1 MKIAFIGQ
9 RGLEGAPQSIDSNVT
24 ELASQM
30 VREGNVVI
38 SYLRKWYFNQPEK
51 RFNGIILKEISSIPV
66 RYLDG
71 VSYAFLATLHT
82 IFVTKPNVVHYYGAG
97 PSLFAWMIRLL
108 QPGTIVVCTLST
120 VEQNKKGWGAMARF
134 VMRLREKASIEY
146 AHATIATS
154 KIVSNYAAIEYGTR
168 AQYIPNGLSVKRVP
182 VDGVILASFN
192 LQSFSYILVPT
203 DLAENDGLEIMLEA
217 WARVRNEKPQLFAEI
232 KLAFLGGPMQPD
244 GRLISLREKYASDN
258 SVVFTGFQRGEVT
271 DALFAGARVVV
282 DPSENPE
289 KAEEVLLAMS
299 YGKAVLTSDT
309 NAHKSA
315 VSEYGELFAVGETLD
330 LAGKIVQLFEDQ
342 MQTAAIGHS
351 ARTYV
356 ENERNWEE
364 IAGKIL
370 EIYSEYLALRDGVLA
385 IR

>member
-24 ELASQM
+24 ELAAQM

-51 RFNGIILKEISSIPV
+51 QFNGIILKKIASVPV

-71 VSYAFLATLHT
+71 VSYSFFATLHT
-82 IFVTKPNVVHYYGAG
+82 IVVTRPDVVHYYGAG

-120 VEQNKKGWGAMARF
+120 VEQNKKGWGALARYI
-134 VMRLREKASIEY
+134 MRLGEKASIEY

-168 AQYIPNGLSVKRVP
+168 AQYIPHGLSVKRVP
-182 VDGVILASFN
+182 VDSVILASFK

-203 DLAENDGLEIMLEA
+203 DLAKDDGLELMLQAFET
-217 WARVRNEKPQLFAEI
+217 VRKLEPQLFTQI
-232 KLAFLGGPMQPD
+232 KLAFVGGPMQPD
-244 GRLISLREKYASDN
+244 ARLISLRAKYASDE
-258 SVVFTGFQRGEVT
+258 SVVFTGFQRGEVI
-271 DALFAGARVVV
+271 DALFAGARLVV

-299 YGKAVLTSDT
+299 YGKAVLASDT
-309 NAHKSA
+309 VAHKST
-315 VSEYGELFAVGETLD
+315 VSEYGELFATNEMLD
-330 LAGKIVQLFEDQ
+330 LAKKIIELFEDQ
-342 MQTAAIGHS
+342 MQTAAIGHA
-351 ARTYV
+351 ARAYV

-364 IAGKIL
+364 IAGQVI
-370 EIYSEYLALRDGVLA
+370 EIYAEHLALRSGVLA